1 MVHDEI
7 DRHSYYGLPIS
18 TLLMEDVC
26 ITMDEIWMK
35 FSCLHQNQLLSLA
48 IISYIH
54 GNNYDE
60 NLRNP
65 DTVMHPLPPY
75 NYANFF
81 QEYPKMCLVV
91 VAFCAIAVSM
101 YFWALLLNIPGEHA
115 YFHYT
120 RMFSEQFDNIVL
132 SGRFS
137 RSILDKVHQRITDKN
152 ANATL
157 KFCVTKNPSCLKHN
171 NNFYYE
177 KPNEVVASFN
187 ELYGKLATAK
197 LWAKAKKLENAMTE
211 DERRE
216 EQLIQQKQLDSI
228 CKMIMQEP
236 EKFGLHD
243 KSEITEQMKLYSI

>member
-101 YFWALLLNIPGEHA
+101 YFWALFRA
-115 YFHYT
+115 
-120 RMFSEQFDNIVL
+120 RRKEQFDNIVL

-157 KFCVTKNPSCLKHN
+157 
-171 NNFYYE
+171 

>member
-101 YFWALLLNIPGEHA
+101 YFWALFRA
-115 YFHYT
+115 
-120 RMFSEQFDNIVL
+120 RRKEQFDNIVL

-157 KFCVTKNPSCLKHN
+157 K
-171 NNFYYE
+171 
-177 KPNEVVASFN
+177 
-187 ELYGKLATAK
+187 
-197 LWAKAKKLENAMTE
+197 
-211 DERRE
+211 